1 MVRKRAKCFYLLLPI
16 ARMNVLVECIEFSSF
31 EKGDGADEMLDVWAS
46 ELEFAVFSREQR
58 QRAVDLCF
66 GEGMTPGRVIAELGY
81 PSETCLARWV
91 SRDPRYGRRR
101 RLSYTLGFRVG
112 AARRVIDGEHY
123 AAVAR
128 DVGCSPASVRR
139 WVDAYGRKGIGGLM
153 AGHDDARLPAAGDG
167 CDDPAELKRRLEAL
181 RLENAVLRETI
192 DVLKA
197 GDPRLDPSGLT
208 SRDFRRTRCG

>member
-1 MVRKRAKCFYLLLPI
+1 MSGCV
-16 ARMNVLVECIEFSSF
+16 
-31 EKGDGADEMLDVWAS
+31 
-46 ELEFAVFSREQR
+46 
-58 QRAVDLCF
+58 
-66 GEGMTPGRVIAELGY
+66 GRVIAELGY
-81 PSETCLARWV
+81 PSESYLARWV

-101 RLSYTLGFRVG
+101 RLSYTLDFRVG
-112 AARRVIDGEHY
+112 AARRVIAGEHY

-139 WVDAYGRKGIGGLM
+139 WADAYGRKGLSGLM
-153 AGHDDARLPAAGDG
+153 AGHDDVRLPAAGDG
-167 CDDPAELKRRLEAL
+167 CDDPVELRRRLEAL

-197 GDPRLDPSGLT
+197 GDLRLDPSGLT